1 MRYRREITITPEE
14 AISISKCAV
23 TLSEIE
29 WSHRLTELLKRKWFE
44 RNSLEWTLSLIVAT
58 AFCAGRTQ
66 GIRDERKRRTA

>member
-1 MRYRREITITPEE
+1 MRYSRKITITPEE
-14 AISISKCAV
+14 AISISKHAV

-29 WSHRLTELLKRKWFE
+29 WSRRLTELLKRKWFE